1 MQSNNEENANGGQT
15 MNHAEE
21 PLGRTYSQGPVLLR
35 GKMIPSESTSERFL
49 RNDSDTDWL
58 HRDPWRVLRIQAEF
72 VDGFGSLAELG
83 PAVSIFGSARVEPN
97 TKDYKAAVAMGA
109 KIAER
114 DIAVITGGGPGI
126 MEAANKG
133 AAKAG
138 GKSVG
143 LGIELPHEQGL
154 NKWINLGMTF
164 RYFFVRKTMFMK
176 YSSGVIVCPASARWT
191 RPSRRS
197 RWYRRRRWRKCRL
210 CSSIPHTGEGC
221 SIGLTGRCVNGA

>member
-83 PAVSIFGSARVEPN
+83 LSLIH
-97 TKDYKAAVAMGA
+97 
-109 KIAER
+109 I
-114 DIAVITGGGPGI
+114 
-126 MEAANKG
+126 
-133 AAKAG
+133 
-138 GKSVG
+138 
-143 LGIELPHEQGL
+143 
-154 NKWINLGMTF
+154 
-164 RYFFVRKTMFMK
+164 
-176 YSSGVIVCPASARWT
+176 
-191 RPSRRS
+191 
-197 RWYRRRRWRKCRL
+197 
-210 CSSIPHTGEGC
+210 
-221 SIGLTGRCVNGA
+221 

>member
-1 MQSNNEENANGGQT
+1 MQSNNEENANGGQM

-83 PAVSIFGSARVEPN
+83 PAVSIFGSARIKPN
-97 TKDYKAAVAMGA
+97 TKDYKAAAAMGA

-138 GKSVG
+138 ANRWVWESNCRMNRGS
-143 LGIELPHEQGL
+143 
-154 NKWINLGMTF
+154 T
-164 RYFFVRKTMFMK
+164 
-176 YSSGVIVCPASARWT
+176 SGSTSA
-191 RPSRRS
+191 
-197 RWYRRRRWRKCRL
+197 
-210 CSSIPHTGEGC
+210 
-221 SIGLTGRCVNGA
+221 